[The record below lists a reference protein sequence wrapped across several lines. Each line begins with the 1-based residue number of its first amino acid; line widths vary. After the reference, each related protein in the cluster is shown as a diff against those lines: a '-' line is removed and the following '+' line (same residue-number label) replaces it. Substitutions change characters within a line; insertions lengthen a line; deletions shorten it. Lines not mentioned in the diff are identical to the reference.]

1 MVIFTFFCFILEIP
15 VLEKFGPENQN
26 CHFKLKFAGIMQK
39 LTLMLIFSVLN
50 WKLFLQKFDP
60 RS

>member
-1 MVIFTFFCFILEIP
+1 MLEIP
-15 VLEKFGPENQN
+15 FLEKLGPENQN
-26 CHFKLKFAGIMQK
+26 CQFKLKFAGIMQK

-50 WKLFLQKFDP
+50 WKLFLRKFDP